1 MRKRLE
7 NIWYYHK
14 WKIIVGLLILICL
27 LNYVTQLVKKQE
39 PVLSIAIVTGKIISQ
54 KELDQLQTAVEN
66 AEDEERVP
74 ITVNYYYYDGLPM
87 EAEDT
92 AKFSASGVQLAA
104 DLQTKES
111 QIYITD
117 NPAMLMKADTTLYS
131 MGGSAIVFNRLSSNN
146 FTVLV
151 RNEIS
156 KKFFLRL
163 ENHMRDYK

>member
-1 MRKRLE
+1 MKKRLE

-14 WKIIVGLLILICL
+14 WKILVGLLISICF
-27 LNYVTQLVKKQE
+27 LNYVIQLAKKQE

-54 KELDQLQTAVEN
+54 KEIDQLQTAVEK
-66 AEDEERVP
+66 AVGEEKTSV
-74 ITVNYYYYDGLPM
+74 IVNYYYYDGFPM
-87 EAEDT
+87 KAEDT

-117 NPAMLMKADTTLYS
+117 NPAMLMEADKTLFS
-131 MGGSAIVFNRLSSNN
+131 IGSPVVDYDGLRTND

-156 KKFFLRL
+156 KNFYIRI
-163 ENHMRDYK
+163 ENHIKSCK